1 MLCSTVEGLSTKR
14 NTMARARRHK
24 SERPTL
30 RKKAAAT
37 SKPTAAEAPAFFT
50 RRIIDSQPQE
60 MRVVGSFTEA
70 LSAHNPDD
78 SAPSAPGAITQVV
91 IPRSTPGLL
100 EEITSAWQLHPV
112 LVDDLFHANQRAKV
126 DRYDDVLF
134 VVLKAA
140 VYRDAIEEVEFNE
153 FHLLMKDDALVIICQ
168 GDRFID
174 GTPIPEHVEDITA
187 YFTHEK
193 GNWRADRELLS
204 LGPEALIYRLLD
216 TAVDTY
222 FPVLDGLQDDKDGIE
237 RQVFSGDTAAA
248 ERIYLLSQEV
258 IDVLHNSTH
267 LNRLTQALGHGA
279 AKYAIPDQLQTY
291 LDDVT
296 DHLTRVLAEA
306 GELRE
311 ALSQI
316 LNVNSTLVA
325 QRQNEDMKKISGW
338 AAILFAPTLVGAIY
352 GMNFDDMPELHWAF
366 GYPMALGLMLGL
378 GIALYVV
385 FKTKKWM

>member
-1 MLCSTVEGLSTKR
+1 
-14 NTMARARRHK
+14 MARARRHK
-24 SERPTL
+24 SERPTR
-30 RKKAAAT
+30 RKRSSMASKAT
-37 SKPTAAEAPAFFT
+37 VPEAPTLFS

-60 MRVVGSFTEA
+60 MRVARSFSEA
-70 LSAHNPDD
+70 LSAHDPEDSGP
-78 SAPSAPGAITQVV
+78 SAPSSITQVV

-100 EEITSAWQLHPV
+100 EEIASTWQLHPV
-112 LVDDLFHANQRAKV
+112 VVDDLFHANQRAKV
-126 DRYDDVLF
+126 DRYDEVLF
-134 VVLKAA
+134 VVIKAA

-153 FHLLMKDDALVIICQ
+153 FHLLMKDDVLVIICQ

-174 GTPIPEHVEDITA
+174 GTPIPERVEDITA
-187 YFTHEK
+187 YFTNEK
-193 GNWRADRELLS
+193 RSWRTDRQLLS
-204 LGPEALIYRLLD
+204 LGPEALVYRLLD

-267 LNRLTQALGHGA
+267 LNRLTQALGNGA
-279 AKYAIPDQLQTY
+279 AKYAIPDELRAY

-338 AAILFAPTLVGAIY
+338 AAILFAPTLIGAIY

-378 GIALYVV
+378 GIVLYVV

>member
-1 MLCSTVEGLSTKR
+1 
-14 NTMARARRHK
+14 MARVRRDK
-24 SERPTL
+24 PERPSL
-30 RKKAAAT
+30 RKRPAVGSEAKST
-37 SKPTAAEAPAFFT
+37 EAPTLFS
-50 RRIIDSQPQE
+50 RRIIDSEPQE
-60 MRVVGSFTEA
+60 MSVVRSFAEA
-70 LSAHNPDD
+70 LSAHDPDG
-78 SAPSAPGAITQVV
+78 SGSSVPGSITQVV
-91 IPRSTPGLL
+91 IPRSAPGLL
-100 EEITSAWQLHPV
+100 EEIASAWQLHPV

-126 DRYDDVLF
+126 ERYDDVLF
-134 VVLKAA
+134 VVLKSA
-140 VYRDAIEEVEFNE
+140 VYIDAKEEVEFNE
-153 FHLLMKDDALVIICQ
+153 FHLLMKDDVLVIICQ

-174 GTPIPEHVEDITA
+174 GTPIPADTSGVQE
-187 YFTHEK
+187 YFTNERRSWAK
-193 GNWRADRELLS
+193 DRELLA
-204 LGPEALIYRLLD
+204 LGPEALMFRLLD
-216 TAVDTY
+216 TVVDGY

-267 LNRLTQALGHGA
+267 LNRLTQALGNGA
-279 AKYAIPDQLQTY
+279 AKYAIPDGLRAY

-378 GIALYVV
+378 GVVLYVV
-385 FKTKKWM
+385 FRVKKWM

>member
-1 MLCSTVEGLSTKR
+1 MSPED
-14 NTMARARRHK
+14 RHRFD
-24 SERPTL
+24 RPSL
-30 RKKAAAT
+30 RKRAFPVSKETVPRAT
-37 SKPTAAEAPAFFT
+37 ALFS
-50 RRIIDSQPQE
+50 RRIVSSEPQE
-60 MRVVGSFTEA
+60 LHTAHTFSDALAAHPADSSESEAKGST
-70 LSAHNPDD
+70 
-78 SAPSAPGAITQVV
+78 TQVI
-91 IPRSTPGLL
+91 IPRSTPELL
-100 EEITSAWQLHPV
+100 AELASVWDLHPV

-126 DRYDDVLF
+126 ERYDDVLF
-134 VVLKAA
+134 VVLKSA
-140 VYRDAIEEVEFNE
+140 VYIDAKEEVEFNE
-153 FHLLMKDDALVIICQ
+153 FHLLMKDDVLVIICQ

-174 GTPIPEHVEDITA
+174 GTPIPPDTVGIQD
-187 YFTHEK
+187 YFTNEK
-193 GNWRADRELLS
+193 RSWTKDRELLA

-216 TAVDTY
+216 TAVDGY

-267 LNRLTQALGHGA
+267 LNRLTQALGNGA
-279 AKYAIPDQLQTY
+279 AKYATPDDLRAY

-296 DHLTRVLAEA
+296 DHLTRLLAEA

-311 ALSQI
+311 SLSQI

-378 GIALYVV
+378 GVVLYIV
-385 FKTKKWM
+385 FRVKKWM

>member
-1 MLCSTVEGLSTKR
+1 MPSDSRHRFERPSLRKRASAINTGQDKLTAALFSRRIVNSEPQELVTSSSFNEALAAHISEGLGVSQGST
-14 NTMARARRHK
+14 
-24 SERPTL
+24 
-30 RKKAAAT
+30 
-37 SKPTAAEAPAFFT
+37 
-50 RRIIDSQPQE
+50 
-60 MRVVGSFTEA
+60 
-70 LSAHNPDD
+70 
-78 SAPSAPGAITQVV
+78 TQVIV
-91 IPRSTPGLL
+91 PRSTPELL
-100 EEITSAWQLHPV
+100 AEIASTWDLHPV
-112 LVDDLFHANQRAKV
+112 LVDDIYHANQRAKV
-126 DRYDDVLF
+126 ERYDDVLF
-134 VVLKAA
+134 VVLKSA
-140 VYRDAIEEVEFNE
+140 VYIDAKEEVEFNE
-153 FHLLMKDDALVIICQ
+153 FHLLMKDDVLVIICQ

-174 GTPIPEHVEDITA
+174 GTPIPADTSGVQE
-187 YFTHEK
+187 YFTNERRSWAK
-193 GNWRADRELLS
+193 DRELLA
-204 LGPEALIYRLLD
+204 LGPEALMFRLLD
-216 TAVDTY
+216 TVVDGY

-267 LNRLTQALGHGA
+267 LNRLTQALGNGA
-279 AKYAIPDQLQTY
+279 AKYAIPDGLRAY

-338 AAILFAPTLVGAIY
+338 AAVLFAPTLVGAIY

-378 GIALYVV
+378 GVVLYVV
-385 FKTKKWM
+385 FRVKKWM

>member
-1 MLCSTVEGLSTKR
+1 M
-14 NTMARARRHK
+14 
-24 SERPTL
+24 
-30 RKKAAAT
+30 
-37 SKPTAAEAPAFFT
+37 
-50 RRIIDSQPQE
+50 
-60 MRVVGSFTEA
+60 
-70 LSAHNPDD
+70 
-78 SAPSAPGAITQVV
+78 
-91 IPRSTPGLL
+91 
-100 EEITSAWQLHPV
+100 

-174 GTPIPEHVEDITA
+174 GTPIPERVEDITA

-193 GNWRADRELLS
+193 RNWRTDRELLS

-216 TAVDTY
+216 TTVNTY

-378 GIALYVV
+378 GIALYIV